1 MPLSTP
7 TPRPPAP
14 VVTPRQATST
24 TQTAPR
30 LPLARV
36 AAAVAAALVATSAPS
51 FVTLTPPAHAENV
64 RVEDVNEA
72 TLRAGLVAANDGAWT
87 VAEAAF
93 RTVLARNGPSPSVL
107 SNLASVRL
115 QQGKAAA
122 ALSDADAAVALAP
135 DAPAVRVVRALAH
148 EALAVDAQA
157 KGDAQGTRSHLADAL
172 ADTDAALAVDNT
184 DFTALFDRG
193 NILQRM
199 ERFDDAEAAYG
210 AAADQAVGVIG
221 YRARHAFLLYQ
232 NGKSAEAARELRGV
246 VRRAPTYAEAR
257 AALAAVSWAAG
268 DVGAAEAQLA
278 AASSI
283 DAGWGGKAAVDGT
296 RWPPSLRD
304 AYERLVEVR

>member
-1 MPLSTP
+1 MPFSTP

-14 VVTPRQATST
+14 VVAPSPSSSSSHAP
-24 TQTAPR
+24 PR

-36 AAAVAAALVATSAPS
+36 AAAVAAALVAASAPS

-64 RVEDVNEA
+64 RVEDVDDA

-93 RTVLARNGPSPSVL
+93 RTVLAKNGPSPSVL

-122 ALSDADAAVALAP
+122 ALADADAAVALAP

-148 EALAVDAQA
+148 EALALEAAA
-157 KGDAQGTRSHLADAL
+157 KGDQAGARSHLADAL
-172 ADTDAALAVDNT
+172 AGTDAALAVDKT

-199 ERFDDAEAAYG
+199 ERFGDAEAAYG
-210 AAADQAVGVIG
+210 AAADQAVGLIG
-221 YRARHAFLLYQ
+221 YRSRHAHLQFQ
-232 NGKSAEAARELRGV
+232 NGKPDAAARELRGV

-257 AALAAVSWAAG
+257 AALAAVAWASG

-283 DAGWGGKAAVDGT
+283 DAGWGGKGAVDGT
-296 RWPPSLRD
+296 RRPPSLRD
-304 AYERLVEVR
+304 AYERLVEIR